1 MNWTPRHTLGAGLG
15 LIMLTNAVVLAGVAY
30 NRSGEPEARL
40 RLTERE
46 LREPYSYGFRKEN
59 SGLAMG
65 LHWRVLAS
73 SSDGQLDYGH
83 GGYAAEAGWL
93 DRSKLTELGFDLSR
107 PVDAD
112 DQHYS
117 KVLPRDVFL
126 VLEVDGDAYRE
137 ALRRAEHPVDKQ
149 GSPRWAGTKYAA
161 EALERERRQNSRLFV
176 VDAGLDQAVLRAK
189 YPDRARHAIV
199 QGQVRVG
206 VAYPMYGGALRLVG
220 RVDDV
225 SVTQVDVPI
234 ELRQTIAPSAGFEAV
249 VNFGRRLEP
258 WFAAATPRAKPAA
271 SD

>member
-1 MNWTPRHTLGAGLG
+1 MNWTPRHTAAAGLG
-15 LIMLTNAVVLAGVAY
+15 LILLTNAVVLAGVAY

-46 LREPYSYGFRKEN
+46 LSEPYSWGFGKEN

-65 LHWRVLAS
+65 LRWRVLPA

-93 DRSKLTELGFDLSR
+93 DRSKLTDLGFDLSR
-107 PVDAD
+107 PVVAD
-112 DQHYS
+112 DPHYD
-117 KVLPRDVFL
+117 KVLPRDVLL
-126 VLEVDGDAYRE
+126 VLEIDGDAYRE
-137 ALRRAEHPVDKQ
+137 ALRRAEHPVDKPR
-149 GSPRWAGTKYAA
+149 SPQWAGTKYAA

-199 QGQVRVG
+199 QGQVRLG
-206 VAYPMYGGALRLVG
+206 LAYPSHGDARRLVG
-220 RVDDV
+220 RVNDV
-225 SVTQVDVPI
+225 SVGEVDVPI
-234 ELRQTIAPSAGFEAV
+234 ELRQTIAPGAGFEAV

-258 WFAAATPRAKPAA
+258 WFASASPRAKPG
-271 SD
+271 SSK